1 LQDHERLAQQSIRA
15 LEMEKQDILQ
25 NYRDS
30 QVENERHQ
38 EAIKQLSEEQT
49 KLYQKGLDMEKN
61 MGGSQF
67 MIKELQ

>member
-1 LQDHERLAQQSIRA
+1 
-15 LEMEKQDILQ
+15 LQ

-61 MGGSQF
+61 MGGNQF
-67 MIKELQ
+67 MIKELQQKE

>member
-1 LQDHERLAQQSIRA
+1 
-15 LEMEKQDILQ
+15 MEKQDILQ

-38 EAIKQLSEEQT
+38 EAIKQMSEEQT

-67 MIKELQ
+67 VIKELQQKE

>member
-1 LQDHERLAQQSIRA
+1 MQDHERLAQQSIRA

>member
-1 LQDHERLAQQSIRA
+1 MQSVRA

-25 NYRDS
+25 NYRDATL
-30 QVENERHQ
+30 ENERHQ
-38 EAIKQLSEEQT
+38 ETIKQLT
-49 KLYQKGLDMEKN
+49 DDHNKLYQRGLDMEKN